1 MNLIPEIG
9 LVVWT
14 AFIFIV
20 LLIVLRA
27 FAWKPILA
35 ALNERENSIS
45 ESLKAAE
52 AARDEMA
59 SLKEDNE
66 KLLASARAERDLII
80 KEAQASAESFKA
92 EQMAKAGEDVEQFI
106 AKSKS
111 AFESEKNAAI
121 ASLRK
126 EAASL
131 SVDLAEKILRKEL
144 ENKAAQ
150 EALLSE
156 YLKEANITA

>member
-9 LVVWT
+9 LVIWT

-27 FAWKPILA
+27 FAWKPILG
-35 ALNERENSIS
+35 ALKERENSIS
-45 ESLKAAE
+45 ESLKSAE

-80 KEAQASAESFKA
+80 KEAQASADSFKS
-92 EQMAKAGEDVEQFI
+92 EQMAKAGEEVEQFI
-106 AKSKS
+106 VKSKA

-131 SVDLAEKILRKEL
+131 SVDLAEKILRREL
-144 ENKAAQ
+144 ENKTAQ
-150 EALLSE
+150 ESLVSE
-156 YLKEANITA
+156 YLKEANLTA